1 MTAEIGQSDWR
12 LTAQVATCVLATYRE
27 ALGPLDPLLD
37 RCGLPAAFAGDPERI
52 VATLPYDSLP
62 SLTGL
67 AIALMAGQANLS
79 AGRAPLGP
87 TDWNVIL
94 YSLSGARTLR
104 EAIRRCSECFEAID
118 WRCGRMLLKQ
128 RGALA
133 LLQLDA
139 MRPAGSPTACL
150 IDLFG
155 LVEIHGLLGWL
166 IGQQIPVYPVA
177 LDHDRQSYDRLNLPE
192 LPFAMR
198 FDAGWSG
205 FGFDPSFLDHP
216 LVRSPDELAERPR
229 SSLLFHGRST
239 DTIAGV
245 AEQIREAALRAL
257 RETHMFPSFA
267 AVASKMGRSQA
278 TLRRRLGDEDTNYRR
293 IKESCRREVSLD
305 LLRRTDLGVEEIA
318 TRLDFCDSDAF
329 RQAFRK
335 WLGTTPTEYRRQARG
350 R

>member
-1 MTAEIGQSDWR
+1 
-12 LTAQVATCVLATYRE
+12 
-27 ALGPLDPLLD
+27 
-37 RCGLPAAFAGDPERI
+37 
-52 VATLPYDSLP
+52 
-62 SLTGL
+62 
-67 AIALMAGQANLS
+67 
-79 AGRAPLGP
+79 
-87 TDWNVIL
+87 
-94 YSLSGARTLR
+94 
-104 EAIRRCSECFEAID
+104 
-118 WRCGRMLLKQ
+118 MLLKQ

-239 DTIAGV
+239 ATIAGV